1 MEVGIK
7 KGKTLHQF
15 KQEKVLAKWDFWGHA
30 FIKIDI
36 FTKILYDKPENR
48 PSGPKNSHGHIAK

>member
-1 MEVGIK
+1 VEAEIK

-36 FTKILYDKPENR
+36 FTEILYAKPEE
-48 PSGPKNSHGHIAK
+48 